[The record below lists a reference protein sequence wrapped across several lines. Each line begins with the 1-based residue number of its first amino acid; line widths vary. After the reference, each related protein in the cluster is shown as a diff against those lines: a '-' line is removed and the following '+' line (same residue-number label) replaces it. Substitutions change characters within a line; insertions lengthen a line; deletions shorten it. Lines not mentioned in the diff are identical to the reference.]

1 MISCVLSLSISCHTI
16 ATLDLFVDSPIRL
29 LSRGEGWRK
38 AASHAHGGCRQTL
51 KNHYWRWSIRCWLRL
66 DVPTS
71 SCGRLGPSPPRGG
84 MMCGT
89 AIPAY
94 QSDFSRPFVSI
105 RSLSL
110 SPCHLPCP
118 FHPLPLLVVV
128 LLSLSLARVSFSLS
142 LSFSH
147 TQSRR
152 ASR

>member
-110 SPCHLPCP
+110 SLHVISRVLSIPCP
-118 FHPLPLLVVV
+118 VGCCAAVTLTSTSVF
-128 LLSLSLARVSFSLS
+128 
-142 LSFSH
+142 LSFSVFL
-147 TQSRR
+147 TYTEPSG
-152 ASR
+152 